1 MARGALHRMSG
12 GSSEDDER
20 VCWLA
25 LHRAPDLGPRRF
37 QTLLDR
43 FGSAKAVFA
52 ASAEDL
58 IEIGLTGASLTYLQN
73 PDWEVVER
81 DLRWLSEPDCHLLLS
96 TDPAYPVRL
105 REIAAPPPVVF
116 VQGDLDLLS
125 DPQLAIV
132 GSRNPTPQGEQT
144 AFDFSKHL
152 ANSGLIVTS
161 GLAFG
166 IDAAAHR
173 GALAAE
179 GATIGVAATGL
190 DRIYPARHQSLA
202 LEILKQGAIV
212 SEFPL
217 GTPAIAQNFPRRN
230 RIISGLCLGTLVVE
244 ARERSGSL
252 VTARYALEQGREV
265 FAIPGSINNP
275 LARGC
280 HALIREGAKLV
291 ERIED
296 ILEEL
301 CPLLSDA
308 FPTVAALPAPVLDG
322 EALDEE
328 YQRLLDCLSFEP
340 ASVDT
345 LVEQTGLTAPSVS
358 SMLLILEMRGYVN
371 SLPGGLYIHRTR

>member
-1 MARGALHRMSG
+1 MTVRC
-12 GSSEDDER
+12 SEDDER
-20 VCWLA
+20 VYWLA
-25 LHRAPDLGPRRF
+25 LHRTPEIGPRRF
-37 QTLLDR
+37 KTLLDR
-43 FGSAKAVFA
+43 FRSARAVFK

-58 IEIGLTGASLTYLQN
+58 VEAGLTDPSLAYLQN
-73 PDWEVVER
+73 PDWEAVEC
-81 DLRWLSEPDCHLLLS
+81 DLKWLSQPDRHLLLI
-96 TDPAYPVRL
+96 THTAYPAHL
-105 REIAAPPPVVF
+105 REIAAAPPVLF
-116 VQGDLDLLS
+116 VQGDLALLN

-132 GSRNPTPQGEQT
+132 GSRNPTPQGEQI

-152 ANSGLIVTS
+152 AKSGLVITS
-161 GLAFG
+161 GLALG

-173 GALAAE
+173 GALAAQ
-179 GATIGVAATGL
+179 GVTIGVAATGL
-190 DRIYPARHQSLA
+190 DRIYPARHQALA
-202 LEILKQGAIV
+202 SEILKQGAIV

-265 FAIPGSINNP
+265 FAVPGSIHNP
-275 LARGC
+275 LSRGC
-280 HALIREGAKLV
+280 HALIQQGAKLV

-301 CPLLSDA
+301 CPSLSRTFLDVTA
-308 FPTVAALPAPVLDG
+308 GSEPALDG

-328 YQRLLDCLSFEP
+328 YRRLLNCLGFGP
-340 ASVDT
+340 TSVDT
-345 LVEQTGLTAPSVS
+345 LVEQTGLTAHSVS
-358 SMLLILEMRGYVN
+358 SMLLILEMRGYVS

>member
-1 MARGALHRMSG
+1 MTVRC
-12 GSSEDDER
+12 SEDDER
-20 VCWLA
+20 VYWLA
-25 LHRAPDLGPRRF
+25 LHRTPEIGPRRF
-37 QTLLDR
+37 KTLLDR
-43 FGSAKAVFA
+43 FRSARAVFK

-58 IEIGLTGASLTYLQN
+58 VEAGLTDPSLAYLQN
-73 PDWEVVER
+73 PDWEAVEC
-81 DLRWLSEPDCHLLLS
+81 DLKWLSQPDRHLLLI
-96 TDPAYPVRL
+96 THTAYPAHL
-105 REIAAPPPVVF
+105 REIAAAPPVLF
-116 VQGDLDLLS
+116 VQGDLALLN

-132 GSRNPTPQGEQT
+132 GSRNPTPQGEQI

-152 ANSGLIVTS
+152 AKSGLVITS
-161 GLAFG
+161 GLALG

-173 GALAAE
+173 GALAVQ
-179 GATIGVAATGL
+179 GVTIGVAATGL
-190 DRIYPARHQSLA
+190 DRIYPARHQALA
-202 LEILKQGAIV
+202 SEILKQGAIV

-265 FAIPGSINNP
+265 FAVPGSIHNP
-275 LARGC
+275 LSRGC
-280 HALIREGAKLV
+280 HALIQQGAKLV

-301 CPLLSDA
+301 CPSLSRTFLDV
-308 FPTVAALPAPVLDG
+308 TVGSEPALDG

-328 YQRLLDCLSFEP
+328 YRRLLNCLGFGP
-340 ASVDT
+340 TSVDT
-345 LVEQTGLTAPSVS
+345 LVEQTGLTAHSVS
-358 SMLLILEMRGYVN
+358 SMLLILEMRGYVS